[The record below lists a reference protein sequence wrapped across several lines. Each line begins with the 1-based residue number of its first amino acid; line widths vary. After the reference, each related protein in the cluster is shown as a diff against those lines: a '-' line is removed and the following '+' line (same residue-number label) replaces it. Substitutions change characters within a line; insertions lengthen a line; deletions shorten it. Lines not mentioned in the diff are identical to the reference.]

1 MTKVLVVGQSPPPFG
16 GQAIMIERLVRSELA
31 DVEMIHV
38 RMSFSS
44 HMDEVGYVR
53 WSKIVHLFSLIA
65 QIVYCRIVH
74 RVRILYYPPAG
85 PYRVPMYRDFVIL
98 LATRWMFSKTIFHF
112 HAGGVS
118 ELYDRLSIGE
128 RWLFRLAYFRADA
141 AIRISELNPE
151 DGKKLEAKREYVIPC
166 GIDDPCPEFLAPAR
180 GEVASESRPLRIL
193 FVGILRESKGLGVL
207 VEACGNLAAAG
218 VPFRL
223 EVMGQ
228 SQEPDFLAALHLRIG
243 ELNLKDK
250 VRFLGVLTGQEKFAA
265 YARAEVFCMPT
276 FFDCETF
283 GIVFV
288 EAMAY
293 GLPVVA
299 TRWRGVPSIVD
310 EGETGFVVEIRNP
323 AAIADRLATLADDP
337 ALRERMGLAGRE
349 KFEREYIWQRHADR
363 MRELFL
369 EVDGAV
375 RPRVAQPR
383 EEALALR

>member
-16 GQAIMIERLVRSELA
+16 GQAIMIERLVKSELA

-44 HMDEVGYVR
+44 HMNEVGYVR
-53 WSKIVHLFSLIA
+53 LSKILHLFSLIA
-65 QIVYCRIVH
+65 RIVYCRVVH

-98 LATRWMFSKTIFHF
+98 LATRWMFAKTIFHF

-118 ELYDRLSIGE
+118 ELYDRLSIWE
-128 RWLFRLAYFRADA
+128 RWLFRRAYFHADA
-141 AIRISELNPE
+141 AIRISDLNPP
-151 DGKKLEAKREYVIPC
+151 DGSVLLARRDCVIPC
-166 GIDDPCPEFLAPAR
+166 GIDDPCPEFLAPPR
-180 GEVASESRPLRIL
+180 GEVATESRPLRIL

-207 VEACGNLAAAG
+207 VEACGKLNAAG
-218 VPFRL
+218 VPFSL
-223 EVMGQ
+223 EIMGQ
-228 SQEPDFLAALHLRIG
+228 SQEPEFLAGLQAWIS
-243 ELNLKDK
+243 EQNLQDK
-250 VRFLGVLTGQEKFAA
+250 IRFLGVLTGKEKFAA
-265 YARAEVFCMPT
+265 YARADVFCMPT

-323 AAIADRLATLADDP
+323 SAVADRLAILADDP
-337 ALRERMGLAGRE
+337 DLRRRMGLAGRD

-369 EVDGAV
+369 EVDG
-375 RPRVAQPR
+375 VASSRTVQPR
-383 EEALALR
+383 EEVLALH